1 MGDGEIMSDILPGE
15 TLDGFRV
22 EIDAARQRADII
34 LDRPP
39 LNIISMNERDQLCRV
54 FERLDE
60 DNTARVIVLRGEGKH
75 FSSGGNIPGF
85 LEKTP
90 EELTKLAWN
99 VAAPARAHKPVIA
112 ANRGYCFGIGFELSL
127 ACDFRL
133 VSKTCQYSLPEQ
145 RLGQI
150 PGSGGSPRLQA
161 MVGITRAKDIIMR
174 AKRVSSEDAVAWGI
188 ATEAVKDGAL
198 EQATDSLVEE
208 LLSFSPLAQRVAKK
222 LLNETED
229 LSQSMAIELEGQN
242 YGKLRSSDDYR
253 EGVAAFVEKR
263 KPKFTGS

>member
-1 MGDGEIMSDILPGE
+1 MNDILSGE

-22 EIDAARQRADII
+22 KLDAATQRADIV

-39 LNIISMNERDQLCRV
+39 LNIISMTERDQLRHI
-54 FERLDE
+54 FEQLDE
-60 DNTARVIVLRGEGKH
+60 NDAVRVIVLRAEGKH

-99 VAAPARAHKPVIA
+99 VAAPARCGKPVIV

-133 VSKTCQYSLPEQ
+133 VSESCQYSLPEQ

-174 AKRVSSEDAVAWGI
+174 AKRISASDAVAWGI
-188 ATEAVKDGAL
+188 ATESVKDDEL
-198 EQATDSLVEE
+198 EQATDALVEE
-208 LLSFSPLAQRVAKK
+208 LLGFSPLAQRAAKK

-229 LSQSMAIELEGQN
+229 LSLSAAIELEGQN
-242 YGKLRSSDDYR
+242 YGRLRSSDDYR

>member
-1 MGDGEIMSDILPGE
+1 MSEVLPGE
-15 TLDGFRV
+15 ALDGFRV
-22 EIDAARQRADII
+22 EINPARQRADII

-39 LNIISMNERDQLCRV
+39 LNIISMLERNQICRAL
-54 FERLDE
+54 EALDK
-60 DNTARVIVLRGEGKH
+60 DDTVRVMVLRAEGKH

-99 VAAPARAHKPVIA
+99 VAAPARTDKPVIA

-133 VSKTCQYSLPEQ
+133 VSETCQYSLPEQ

-150 PGSGGSPRLQA
+150 PGSGGSPRLQS

-174 AKRVSSEDAVAWGI
+174 AKRISAEQAVDWGI
-188 ATEAVKDGAL
+188 ATERVEDGAL
-198 EQATDSLVEE
+198 EQTTDALVEE
-208 LLSFSPLAQRVAKK
+208 LLSFSPLAQRAAKK

-229 LSQSMAIELEGQN
+229 LSLSMAIEMEGQN
-242 YGKLRSSDDYR
+242 YGRLRSSDDYH
-253 EGVAAFVEKR
+253 EGVSAFVEKR
-263 KPKFTGS
+263 KPKFKGS

>member
-1 MGDGEIMSDILPGE
+1 MNDILSGE

-22 EIDAARQRADII
+22 ELDAATQRADIV

-39 LNIISMNERDQLCRV
+39 LNIISMTERDQLRGI
-54 FERLDE
+54 FEQLDE
-60 DNTARVIVLRGEGKH
+60 NDAVRVIVLRAEGKH

-99 VAAPARAHKPVIA
+99 VAAPARCGKPVIA
-112 ANRGYCFGIGFELSL
+112 VNRGYCFGIGFELSL

-133 VSKTCQYSLPEQ
+133 VSETCQYSLPEQ

-150 PGSGGSPRLQA
+150 PGSGGSPRLQS

-174 AKRVSSEDAVAWGI
+174 AKRISAEDAIAWGI
-188 ATEAVKDGAL
+188 ATECVKDDEL
-198 EQATDSLVEE
+198 ESATDTLVED
-208 LLSFSPLAQRVAKK
+208 LLTFSPLAQRTAKK
-222 LLNETED
+222 LLNETEE
-229 LSQSMAIELEGQN
+229 LSLSTAIELEGQN
-242 YGKLRSSDDYR
+242 YGRLRSTDDYR
-253 EGVAAFVEKR
+253 EGVTAFIEKR

>member
-1 MGDGEIMSDILPGE
+1 MSDILPGE
-15 TLDGFRV
+15 RLDGFRV

-39 LNIISMNERDQLCRV
+39 LNIISMTERNQIRRV
-54 FERLDE
+54 IELLDE
-60 DNTARVIVLRGEGKH
+60 NDAVRVIVLRAQGKH

-85 LEKTP
+85 LERTP
-90 EELTKLAWN
+90 EDLTKLAWN
-99 VAAPARAHKPVIA
+99 VAAPARATKPVVA
-112 ANRGYCFGIGFELSL
+112 ANRGYSFGIGFELSL

-133 VSKTCQYSLPEQ
+133 VSETCQYSLPEQ

-161 MVGITRAKDIIMR
+161 MVGITRAKNIIMR
-174 AKRVSSEDAVAWGI
+174 AKRISAADAVAWGI
-188 ATEAVKDGAL
+188 ATEEVKDNAL
-198 EQATDSLVEE
+198 EQATDALVEE
-208 LLSFSPLAQRVAKK
+208 LVTFSPLAQRTAKK

-229 LSQSMAIELEGQN
+229 LSQSMAIEMEGQN
-242 YGKLRSSDDYR
+242 YGRLRSSDDYR

>member
-1 MGDGEIMSDILPGE
+1 MSDILPGE
-15 TLDGFRV
+15 ALDGFRV
-22 EIDAARQRADII
+22 ELDADNQRADIV

-39 LNIISMNERDQLCRV
+39 LNIISMTEREQLRRV

-60 DNTARVIVLRGEGKH
+60 NDAVRVIVLRAEGKH

-99 VAAPARAHKPVIA
+99 VAAPARCEKPVIA

-127 ACDFRL
+127 ACDFRI
-133 VSKTCQYSLPEQ
+133 VSETCQYSLPEQ

-150 PGSGGSPRLQA
+150 PGSGGSPRLQG

-174 AKRVSSEDAVAWGI
+174 AKRITSEQAVAWGI
-188 ATEAVKDGAL
+188 ATERVKDDELAS
-198 EQATDSLVEE
+198 ATDNLVEE
-208 LLSFSPLAQRVAKK
+208 LLTFSPLAQRAAKK

-229 LSQSMAIELEGQN
+229 LALSTAIELEGQN
-242 YGKLRSSDDYR
+242 YGRLRSSDDYR
-253 EGVAAFVEKR
+253 EGVSAFVEKR

>member
-1 MGDGEIMSDILPGE
+1 MSDILPGE
-15 TLDGFRV
+15 RLDGFRV

-39 LNIISMNERDQLCRV
+39 LNIISMTERNQIRRV
-54 FERLDE
+54 IELLDE
-60 DNTARVIVLRGEGKH
+60 NDAVRVIVLRAQGKH

-85 LEKTP
+85 LERTP
-90 EELTKLAWN
+90 EDLTKLAWN
-99 VAAPARAHKPVIA
+99 VAAPARATKPVVA

-133 VSKTCQYSLPEQ
+133 VSETCQYSLPEQ

-161 MVGITRAKDIIMR
+161 MVGITRAKNIIMR
-174 AKRVSSEDAVAWGI
+174 AKRISAADAVAWGI
-188 ATEAVKDGAL
+188 ATEEVKDNAL
-198 EQATDSLVEE
+198 EQATDALVEE
-208 LLSFSPLAQRVAKK
+208 LVTFSPLAQRTAKK

-229 LSQSMAIELEGQN
+229 LSQSMAIEMEGQN
-242 YGKLRSSDDYR
+242 YGRLRSSDDYR